1 MGPRGYFPGE
11 IPPREEGGGIAR
23 RDLEPW
29 DRFTESLSVRRVGG
43 DPTLNCVVAVLGSK
57 LEGPGRRIG
66 QRGDATRAPTQ
77 GPRPGWA
84 AGRRPSASRD
94 WPESDKSIDSSCSH
108 RLAGLARSFSPFL
121 LYQPAMPYA
130 CSNMVANRELLP
142 TVNPEEPE
150 LLTHLAPSVRA
161 GTISTWCDRQ
171 ITPGLRWFDE
181 IRAALGRAS
190 VCVMLVTPKFLA
202 SDFIHEHELQPLLKE
217 SESAGVTILWVLIR
231 ECSWQETLISEFQ
244 AVVSPPD
251 KAFALMKAERDTAW
265 TKVCMAIKDAV
276 SSRLTPNP

>member
-142 TVNPEEPE
+142 TVNPEEPFFLRDGRTE
-150 LLTHLAPSVRA
+150 SPFLEFGIQSQDGVASHCRPNGMTSIGSRGTESGAKNRNRLLTPLIPS
-161 GTISTWCDRQ
+161 GIGS
-171 ITPGLRWFDE
+171 
-181 IRAALGRAS
+181 
-190 VCVMLVTPKFLA
+190 
-202 SDFIHEHELQPLLKE
+202 
-217 SESAGVTILWVLIR
+217 
-231 ECSWQETLISEFQ
+231 
-244 AVVSPPD
+244 
-251 KAFALMKAERDTAW
+251 
-265 TKVCMAIKDAV
+265 
-276 SSRLTPNP
+276 